1 MAFYEVG
8 KKEYLANIGNI
19 ASNPENCFYRL
30 LPAIVN
36 LAFSIELSFK
46 TFINEDDAKKCKHD
60 LQKLFEKVGSPVKDV
75 LMAAVISQM
84 QHHDA
89 TFNEKTFGEYLDR
102 NKEAF
107 EDWRYYYQ
115 RGKTVDITFLYDMAT
130 VTTNFVKEAKCALVK
145 ANLYRGRLKSIVL
158 GYDKKVPK
166 SVDFG
171 TFLRFLRDS

>member
-1 MAFYEVG
+1 MLKVGNAALAFYEVG
-8 KKEYLANIGNI
+8 KKEYRANIGNI

-145 ANLYRGRLKSIVL
+145 ANL
-158 GYDKKVPK
+158 
-166 SVDFG
+166 
-171 TFLRFLRDS
+171 

>member
-1 MAFYEVG
+1 MLKVGNAALAFYEVG

-89 TFNEKTFGEYLDR
+89 TFNEKTFGEYLMPQSDR
-102 NKEAF
+102 KLLKAIHKSTSLNKYNQAILVF
-107 EDWRYYYQ
+107 FNQ
-115 RGKTVDITFLYDMAT
+115 R
-130 VTTNFVKEAKCALVK
+130 
-145 ANLYRGRLKSIVL
+145 
-158 GYDKKVPK
+158 
-166 SVDFG
+166 
-171 TFLRFLRDS
+171 

>member
-1 MAFYEVG
+1 MLKVGNAALAFYEVG

-115 RGKTVDITFLYDMAT
+115 RGKTVDITF
-130 VTTNFVKEAKCALVK
+130 FV
-145 ANLYRGRLKSIVL
+145 
-158 GYDKKVPK
+158 
-166 SVDFG
+166 
-171 TFLRFLRDS
+171 

>member
-1 MAFYEVG
+1 M
-8 KKEYLANIGNI
+8 
-19 ASNPENCFYRL
+19 L
-30 LPAIVN
+30 LPVAPAIVN

-145 ANLYRGRLKSIVL
+145 ANL
-158 GYDKKVPK
+158 
-166 SVDFG
+166 
-171 TFLRFLRDS
+171 

>member
-1 MAFYEVG
+1 MQRWHPVAG
-8 KKEYLANIGNI
+8 QKEYLANIGNI

-145 ANLYRGRLKSIVL
+145 ANL
-158 GYDKKVPK
+158 
-166 SVDFG
+166 
-171 TFLRFLRDS
+171 

>member
-1 MAFYEVG
+1 M
-8 KKEYLANIGNI
+8 
-19 ASNPENCFYRL
+19 
-30 LPAIVN
+30 
-36 LAFSIELSFK
+36 SFK

-145 ANLYRGRLKSIVL
+145 ANL
-158 GYDKKVPK
+158 
-166 SVDFG
+166 
-171 TFLRFLRDS
+171 

>member
-1 MAFYEVG
+1 
-8 KKEYLANIGNI
+8 
-19 ASNPENCFYRL
+19 
-30 LPAIVN
+30 
-36 LAFSIELSFK
+36 
-46 TFINEDDAKKCKHD
+46 
-60 LQKLFEKVGSPVKDV
+60 
-75 LMAAVISQM
+75 MAAVISQM

-145 ANLYRGRLKSIVL
+145 ANL
-158 GYDKKVPK
+158 
-166 SVDFG
+166 
-171 TFLRFLRDS
+171 